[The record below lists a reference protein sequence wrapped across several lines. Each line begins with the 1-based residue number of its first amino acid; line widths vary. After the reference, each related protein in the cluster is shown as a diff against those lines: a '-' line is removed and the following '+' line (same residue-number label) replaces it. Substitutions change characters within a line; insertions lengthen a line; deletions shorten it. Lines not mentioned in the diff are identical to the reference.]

1 MRVLAPKSGRP
12 LRASILFTWT
22 SDHLS
27 FKIIYSF
34 LFILQIAHPRHLFR
48 LQSFVMSRAAQIL
61 AGIEDFKLNAPLAVK
76 EPLQD
81 AIAGITASFDAQSAI
96 KVGDTIPEF
105 RLPNAVG
112 KELSLAELLNQG
124 PLLLVFYRGEWCPF
138 CNLALVD
145 IQKHLDSFIAKGV
158 TVAAVSP
165 ELPSQSLTTV
175 EKNDLGFQVLSDVGN
190 QFARKLG
197 LVWKQPETLR
207 PVFERFGFDLKVR
220 NGDDSFEVPIPATL
234 LVDTKGVIRKAHIT
248 PDYTERLSAEVAL
261 DWVAEL

>member
-1 MRVLAPKSGRP
+1 
-12 LRASILFTWT
+12 
-22 SDHLS
+22 
-27 FKIIYSF
+27 
-34 LFILQIAHPRHLFR
+34 
-48 LQSFVMSRAAQIL
+48 MSRAVQIL
-61 AGIEDFKLNAPLAVK
+61 AGIEHFKLNAPLAVK

-81 AIAGITASFDAQSAI
+81 AITSITASFDAQSAI

-105 RLPNAVG
+105 HLANAVS
-112 KELSLAELLNQG
+112 KELSLAELLNKG

-145 IQKHLDSFIAKGV
+145 IQKHLASFIAKGV

-175 EKNDLGFQVLSDVGN
+175 EKNDLRFEVLSDVGN
-190 QFARKLG
+190 HFARKLG

-207 PVFERFGFDLKVR
+207 PVFERFGFNLNAR

-234 LVDTKGVIRKAHIT
+234 LVDTKGVVRNVHIT
-248 PDYTERLSAEVAL
+248 PDYTKRLPAEVAL